1 MPLSVA
7 AGAKPAFFSKN
18 WITQDSID
26 YGTFTASEMQALI
39 ARVIDGDPLSYWHDS
54 SATDG
59 TEVTLTFSLQD
70 LGVLAS
76 RAVDLVLFQNINW
89 KNFVAEYSTNGGAS
103 YTPFSGGNY
112 AFGLSPAVAYASSD
126 LQLALPAQ
134 VTGVQ
139 YIRVRITH
147 TQTANQSKKLGG
159 VIAAQLV
166 LQASVGDAMMA
177 DDYREVSDVVVLG
190 NGNETRDYTMRSAQS
205 YLWWGRAVLFRGLTQ
220 TEVDTLFTVKVGGEP
235 FVYYPRPGDVV
246 RAAYL
251 CLMAPDGW
259 KPKPLS
265 KYLPAGFDLA
275 LGLREVRESA

>member
-1 MPLSVA
+1 MALSVA

-18 WITQDSID
+18 WINQDSID
-26 YGTFTASEMQALI
+26 YGTFTASEMQALLS
-39 ARVIDGDPLSYWHDS
+39 RVIDGDPLSYWHDS

-70 LGVLAS
+70 LGLLAS

-89 KNFVAEYSTNGGAS
+89 KNFVAEYSTDGGAN

-112 AFGLSPAVAYASSD
+112 ASGLSPAVAYASSD

-147 TQTANQSKKLGG
+147 TQTANQAKKLGG
-159 VIAAQLV
+159 VVAAALV
-166 LQASVGDAMMA
+166 LQASVGDGSMA
-177 DDYREVSDVVVLG
+177 DEHREVTDVVILG
-190 NGNETRDYTMRSAQS
+190 NGNETHDYTMRSAQS
-205 YLWWGRAVLFRGLTQ
+205 YIWWGRSVLFRGLTK
-220 TEVDTLFTVKVGGEP
+220 TEVDTLYAVKVGGEP
-235 FVYYPRPGDVV
+235 FVYYPRPGDDV

-251 CLMAPDGW
+251 CLMSADGW

-265 KYLPAGFDLA
+265 KYLAAGYDLA
-275 LGLREVRESA
+275 LSLREVRESA